1 MLHCCQQ
8 HWPGDEP
15 SFGHMDT
22 ADTFFQLR
30 FLERPAECWVN
41 ATPSPSLWRGV
52 NREDAG
58 RWKMLATPLL
68 GSTAD
73 SSRRCTVSVTF
84 PLPPREGLNSPSQP
98 GSVGGFPWRPVDPA
112 GRAALRWEAGR
123 KMKCLQVLMK
133 PDFVCALCLHGW
145 GAYSFPEARTD
156 CGTRVGA
163 GSEVFLC
170 SPGLSGNNMNM
181 NLWGF
186 GFGFVGAFW
195 SY

>member
-8 HWPGDEP
+8 HWPGDES

-84 PLPPREGLNSPSQP
+84 PLPPREGLNSGSH
-98 GSVGGFPWRPVDPA
+98 GSVGGFPRRPVDPA

-145 GAYSFPEARTD
+145 GTYQFSRGAHRLRDTRR
-156 CGTRVGA
+156 CGKRG
-163 GSEVFLC
+163 FLVL
-170 SPGLSGNNMNM
+170 PRLIRK
-181 NLWGF
+181 
-186 GFGFVGAFW
+186 
-195 SY
+195 